1 MNVFAS
7 LAPLRLVNAAGL
19 LASRP
24 VPTKPTQA
32 VSAAVALR
40 YYSRDAAPG
49 VSERSDL
56 WLAKIE
62 LGPL

>member
-32 VSAAVALR
+32 VSSAVALQ
-40 YYSRDAAPG
+40 YYRDAAPG
-49 VSERSDL
+49 VSERCDL